1 MEGHMVQLTL
11 TDQDAA
17 TLKRA
22 LETYLS
28 DLRMEV
34 ADTDAQDFRE
44 DLKQEESVIKRLV
57 EQLEGRRTV
66 DPRSSTS

>member
-1 MEGHMVQLTL
+1 MVQLTL
-11 TDQDAA
+11 TDTDAA

-34 ADTDAQDFRE
+34 ADTDGADFRAG
-44 DLKQEESVIKRLV
+44 LKQEESVITRLV
-57 EQLEGRRTV
+57 GQLGGQ
-66 DPRSSTS
+66 PSIA

>member
-1 MEGHMVQLTL
+1 MVQLTL

-34 ADTDAQDFRE
+34 ADTDAHDFRAG
-44 DLKQEESVIKRLV
+44 LKQEESVITRLID
-57 EQLEGRRTV
+57 QLRPQAV
-66 DPRSSTS
+66 PDPRTAAR

>member
-1 MEGHMVQLTL
+1 MVQITL
-11 TDQDAA
+11 TDTDAA
-17 TLKRA
+17 TLKQA

-44 DLKQEESVIKRLV
+44 GLKQEESVITRLV
-57 EQLEGRRTV
+57 GQLGGE
-66 DPRSSTS
+66 PLIP